1 MWEKELSAYTY
12 DSYAAD
18 TKELHGWVNGTLIG
32 MDEVE
37 ISENYLSMCSSKEIT
52 VLIFEK
58 ERLTADGLAEAL
70 EKQDSYRYAGETD
83 RYVVYR
89 LAERQDA

>member
-1 MWEKELSAYTY
+1 
-12 DSYAAD
+12 
-18 TKELHGWVNGTLIG
+18 

-52 VLIFEK
+52 VLVFEK
-58 ERLTADGLAEAL
+58 ERLTTDGLAEAL
-70 EKQDSYRYAGETD
+70 DKQDSYRHAGETD